1 MIKDLEIFGEKIPV
15 KNYLCVSE
23 KNKIIKGDYKF
34 NLYIKITDYCNAKCQ
49 FCSNQSSIL
58 QHEEIN
64 LDKLEMVLKELSEKN
79 ILERISITGGEPLLY
94 IERLNIVL
102 NKIFDV
108 LPNARVT
115 INTNGIQFK
124 NLKKLDALEKIDGIH
139 ISRHHYNDEINDK
152 IFGVHTATLDEI
164 TDLANHVSN
173 KHLIRLNCLLM
184 KGFIDSK
191 KEVQNYLEAFSN
203 ANVFRIGFVGLMPV
217 NQYSI
222 EKYVDIND
230 IFQDLNNRFF
240 DVGPL
245 YDANI
250 CECRNG
256 LYLSNNGKLIE
267 YYARMTKEMNC
278 DYMRQLV
285 YTPYNDLSV
294 GFNKKKIKIPY

>member
-15 KNYLCVSE
+15 KNYLCVS
-23 KNKIIKGDYKF
+23 KKDKIIKGEYKF

-49 FCSNQSSIL
+49 FCSNQFSMP
-58 QHEEIN
+58 QHEEIDLN
-64 LDKLEMVLKELSEKN
+64 KLEIVLKELVGKN

-94 IERLNIVL
+94 IERLNTVL
-102 NKIFDV
+102 NKIFDI
-108 LPNARVT
+108 LPDACVT

-124 NLKKLDALEKIDGIH
+124 NLKKLDALEKINGIH
-139 ISRHHYNDEINDK
+139 ISRHHYDDEVNDQ
-152 IFGVHTATLDEI
+152 IFGVHTATLDDI
-164 TDLANHVSN
+164 IDLANHVSN

-184 KGFIDSK
+184 KNFIDSK
-191 KEVQNYLEAFSN
+191 KEVQNYLETFSH
-203 ANVFRIGFVGLMPV
+203 ADVFRIGFVGLMPV
-217 NQYSI
+217 NKYSI
-222 EKYVDIND
+222 DRYVNIND

-256 LYLSNNGKLIE
+256 LYLSSNGKLIE

-285 YTPYNDLSV
+285 YTPSNDLSV
-294 GFNKKKIKIPY
+294 GFDKRKIKIPD